1 MANRRSLDPADLLVG
16 PRGRRMCLELAR
28 RADDD
33 VARAVFHVAHD
44 LDPGAGTSR
53 MTLGPGA
60 GHRPTLRVA
69 DVADA
74 VARAVI
80 PPLDE
85 VTLIAALD
93 AAVAAAT
100 YWQQP
105 DGEDVLAAAAP
116 VRTALRR
123 IADAVAVA
131 PGARWWATPMD
142 ATAQVRVEWVDPGPP
157 AGSGTSPGSTPGS
170 PEVADTDA
178 AVDAR
183 AALAMWRADAVAQE
197 ETAARE
203 RPTDPAAMW
212 SALWWSTPPTT
223 TPRTSRDLAGLGP
236 VGLVLVEDT
245 LGWERATVTPAAVA
259 PGARVLEI
267 DGPVAWAHLCRRH
280 PLSVTASR
288 RHDWF
293 RATGLGDVGWVQP
306 DWAAVARAVDAVHVT
321 VAGYLTT
328 AGRAVTVD
336 RGVATVLAGWD
347 PDATYWLT
355 GAPRPTGPG
364 RPWAYDRTAH
374 RWAPVA

>member
-1 MANRRSLDPADLLVG
+1 MADPSRLDPAGLLVG

-28 RADDD
+28 RADDR
-33 VARAVFHVAHD
+33 VAHAVFHVAHD
-44 LDPGAGTSR
+44 LDPGASTSR
-53 MTLGPGA
+53 LGLGPGT
-60 GHRPTLRVA
+60 GQRPTLRVA

-85 VTLIAALD
+85 VTLIEALD

-142 ATAQVRVEWVDPGPP
+142 ATAQVRVRWVEPGLP
-157 AGSGTSPGSTPGS
+157 APSDAPPGSVPGS
-170 PEVADTDA
+170 PGVADTDA
-178 AVDAR
+178 PVDAR
-183 AALAMWRADAVAQE
+183 ATLAAWLADAVAEE

-203 RPTDPAAMW
+203 RPTDPAAMC

-223 TPRTSRDLAGLGP
+223 MPRTSRHLARVGP
-236 VGLVLVEDT
+236 VGLLLVEDA
-245 LGWERATVTPAAVA
+245 LGWDRATVTPATVA
-259 PGARVLEI
+259 PGTRVLEI
-267 DGPVAWAHLCRRH
+267 DGPDAWARLCRRH

-306 DWAAVARAVDAVHVT
+306 DWAAVARDVDVVHVT
-321 VAGYLTT
+321 VAGYLIT
-328 AGRAVTVD
+328 AGRALPVD

-347 PDATYWLT
+347 PDAAYWLT

-364 RPWAYDRTAH
+364 RQWAYDRTAH
-374 RWAPVA
+374 RWVTVA